1 MPSGRHGPTP
11 GESSERENAPR
22 LRGLRRGHTT
32 HYRYGREARHTSHR
46 ADRLVSCRAAP
57 AAAHACT
64 HRTSARASY
73 SPPTVRR
80 LVPPYKRIRS
90 PPLLG
95 ASASGNHCMLASM
108 ASCSACVLA
117 PLMLSICLPPF
128 HCARAE
134 RARQRDATAHGQAGG
149 QHAWA
154 GERRMFVSQQ
164 RATRFRTDGLTCTAS
179 VMPR

>member
-134 RARQRDATAHGQAGG
+134 QARQRDAKESGRGG
-149 QHAWA
+149 VV
-154 GERRMFVSQQ
+154 ERRSAQSGTKGA
-164 RATRFRTDGLTCTAS
+164 RERPGCAS
-179 VMPR
+179 ICRRLGCCRP